1 VRVFAAIP
9 GCSENQGFW
18 DAPRTD
24 ESSAFASGVGVLPPT
39 AAIDVNDLL
48 DQGLTRTL
56 RLLSLPPQKT
66 KHMNALKNLYQ
77 NRDPLRLAY
86 GKASGTMRGVLFD
99 RASVLEVETDFA
111 CFVPMTCRQAAV

>member
-1 VRVFAAIP
+1 
-9 GCSENQGFW
+9 
-18 DAPRTD
+18 
-24 ESSAFASGVGVLPPT
+24 
-39 AAIDVNDLL
+39 
-48 DQGLTRTL
+48 
-56 RLLSLPPQKT
+56 
-66 KHMNALKNLYQ
+66 MNALKNLYQ

>member
-1 VRVFAAIP
+1 LAQFKPQKSLTFAVQARCIKN
-9 GCSENQGFW
+9 EGFW
-18 DAPRTD
+18 DAILFLETAIHA
-24 ESSAFASGVGVLPPT
+24 SS
-39 AAIDVNDLL
+39 
-48 DQGLTRTL
+48 
-56 RLLSLPPQKT
+56 KT